1 MWEIALI
8 IAVIVFSITCFFVI
22 KTLIALQQSV
32 LALKTK
38 VENLSDEATTAL
50 RLVEARLMLFDSIF
64 RTFSNVG
71 EIAETKTAQWK
82 ASLIEPSPLRE
93 EKINL
98 GGELVEWALTSAHLY
113 QQIFKKGGK
122 K

>member
-1 MWEIALI
+1 MWEIALV
-8 IAVIVFSITCFFVI
+8 IAAVVFSITCFFVI
-22 KTLIALQQSV
+22 KTLIALQHSV
-32 LALKTK
+32 LALTGK

-64 RTFSNVG
+64 RSFSNVG

-82 ASLIEPSPLRE
+82 ASLINHEPLKE
-93 EKINL
+93 DKINL
-98 GGELVEWALTSAHLY
+98 GEELVEWALTSAHLY